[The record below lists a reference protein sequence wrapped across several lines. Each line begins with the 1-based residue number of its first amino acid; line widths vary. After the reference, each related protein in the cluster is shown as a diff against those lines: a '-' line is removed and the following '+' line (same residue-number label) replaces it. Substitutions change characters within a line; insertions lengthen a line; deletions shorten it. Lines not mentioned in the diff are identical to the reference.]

1 MRCTVASQL
10 VGDQPPG
17 LVSLTFQQLSEE
29 AFSRTPIAAR
39 LDEDVD
45 HVAVLVNRT
54 PEIVLL
60 TPDVHEEFIQ
70 VPRIAQATLSPLEP
84 TRILRTELPTPLS
97 DGFVGDQDPPL
108 CQEIFDITEAQAKAM
123 VEPDSVADYLRGNLY
138 PW

>member
-1 MRCTVASQL
+1 MRCRIAPQL

-70 VPRIAQATLSPLEP
+70 VPRQSRTQLDNTYELVDAPNAGVTA
-84 TRILRTELPTPLS
+84 ILPV
-97 DGFVGDQDPPL
+97 D
-108 CQEIFDITEAQAKAM
+108 IFTGG
-123 VEPDSVADYLRGNLY
+123 LRRNR
-138 PW
+138 